1 MTSTG
6 YTPDPDLKIHDQAI
20 KLLCQ
25 PFQSHENGLPE
36 WLKNAADEYARRN
49 TAEQGRVIVVT
60 LQSAKGETPASI
72 GCLDFSGMT
81 SQTIDEKFRHWGDPE
96 AAGGSAD
103 VEVQGGHGN
112 GGKCYMAQ
120 LFDGEAYIDTVSGG
134 LGCRYGTVGGA
145 VRFGYFPDAQA
156 GKDCAVANHR
166 TAVSETLAAAGVGL
180 DTLPA
185 DALAALDG
193 GSGYTFVVGLEPKG
207 YKKAVPAKHL
217 LEALRDHAQMR
228 RTLELCR
235 VYVLADGRL
244 INDGKPVTLG
254 EITPME
260 GADKPRVIEIP
271 SALTD
276 PNTGDLVSTT
286 ADGTVPTGELV
297 LRTSNVSM
305 RWTRKGRHIISFR
318 AKSGYIGFKPVV
330 EFDVQ
335 SSYRERIYGDCILLA
350 LEDSKQNARADL
362 ADSPLSRAVETWIAR
377 QIEEWA
383 KVFELRDTQRHNQ
396 QERNEVSAMN
406 DALNEWKNALLEPL
420 LGGGNGKGP
429 VPPPPPPPLPS
440 GDVARIELA
449 MSGRRAGIGV
459 AMKPSLKFFDH
470 AGDRIRPHAVR
481 WTSTDP
487 NVALVDESLGLIN
500 TFTVGRV
507 EIEAETLD
515 GRLKSNGIPLEVVL
529 IDEIT
534 ISPNQV
540 EVPLASRRSLDAVC
554 RLRSGE
560 TATDVM
566 LIWQEGDSSIASVS
580 ASGNVY
586 GFRLGETEVTA
597 MDEHAE
603 ATETAKVRVVA
614 SEGSGDGEG
623 KGKGYP
629 RVLISEF
636 NRDPD
641 TDEEVKLSPDD
652 PPVHQRPQDSDRNI
666 WWINAAAPL
675 ARLYAGSA
683 YGYGSREWRI
693 YYVERFV
700 DVIVQIM
707 LVSGPASEDQ
717 VDSANWVGQWGERA
731 SDVQVAAAKS
741 LAKFIESG
749 DVSMI
754 TK

>member
-1 MTSTG
+1 
-6 YTPDPDLKIHDQAI
+6 
-20 KLLCQ
+20 
-25 PFQSHENGLPE
+25 
-36 WLKNAADEYARRN
+36 
-49 TAEQGRVIVVT
+49 
-60 LQSAKGETPASI
+60 
-72 GCLDFSGMT
+72 
-81 SQTIDEKFRHWGDPE
+81 
-96 AAGGSAD
+96 
-103 VEVQGGHGN
+103 
-112 GGKCYMAQ
+112 
-120 LFDGEAYIDTVSGG
+120 
-134 LGCRYGTVGGA
+134 
-145 VRFGYFPDAQA
+145 
-156 GKDCAVANHR
+156 
-166 TAVSETLAAAGVGL
+166 
-180 DTLPA
+180 
-185 DALAALDG
+185 
-193 GSGYTFVVGLEPKG
+193 
-207 YKKAVPAKHL
+207 
-217 LEALRDHAQMR
+217 
-228 RTLELCR
+228 
-235 VYVLADGRL
+235 
-244 INDGKPVTLG
+244 
-254 EITPME
+254 
-260 GADKPRVIEIP
+260 
-271 SALTD
+271 
-276 PNTGDLVSTT
+276 
-286 ADGTVPTGELV
+286 
-297 LRTSNVSM
+297 M

-318 AKSGYIGFKPVV
+318 AKSGYIGFKPVI

-335 SSYRERIYGDCILLA
+335 SSYRERIYGDCTLIA
-350 LEDSKQNARADL
+350 LEDCKQNARADL
-362 ADSPLSRAVETWIAR
+362 ADAPVSRAVEAWIAR

-429 VPPPPPPPLPS
+429 VPPPPTPLPS
-440 GDVARIELA
+440 GDVTRIELSMA
-449 MSGRRAGIGV
+449 GRRAGIGV
-459 AMKPSLKFFDH
+459 ATKPLLKFFDSS
-470 AGDRIRPHAVR
+470 GERIRPHAVR

-500 TFTVGRV
+500 TFTTGRV

-515 GRLKSNGIPLEVVL
+515 GKLKSNGIPLEVVL
-529 IDEIT
+529 IDEIS
-534 ISPNQV
+534 ISPSEV
-540 EVPLASRRSLDAVC
+540 EVPLASRRSLDATC

-560 TATDVM
+560 TANDVM
-566 LIWQEGDSSIASVS
+566 LIWQEDDSSIASVS

-603 ATETAKVRVVA
+603 TAATAKVRVVA
-614 SEGSGDGEG
+614 SEGGGDGDG
-623 KGKGYP
+623 KGRGYP

-675 ARLYAGSA
+675 ARLYAGGG

-700 DVIVQIM
+700 DVIVQIL

-741 LAKFIESG
+741 LAKFIHSG
-749 DVSMI
+749 DVAMI